1 MSRPEAIKMSNP
13 EVTGWS
19 TPEYED
25 FELFFGEGIKTSDN
39 KAIAPTSFNLP
50 DNREDLAKR
59 NEDMSEYWFGEAPAS
74 AATEVINEYTG
85 LPIFHEKKRSRLSYD
100 SSNSELEN
108 AMNYA
113 MSFVETVDTPPK
125 VPAKKTTSNKSDD
138 ESENGCNDGEVTMI
152 EDSPIPVA
160 GAASPAL
167 PHDKVETFCCLI
179 IDNSVQR
186 ISVKETARIMK
197 LREANLEKALNKSHL
212 ATCCTTKTPQDAP
225 KQFRVKYWCEINSP
239 EALEELLICDNFHF
253 NSVIVQSFLVDPKI
267 KRSMSTLNSSS
278 APASA
283 SVSSSAS
290 SSASVSTSA
299 STSASTTKT
308 PVAPTLCITEALS
321 ELLKKVRSDNVA
333 AAVVAFAASSYRSL
347 LPPQHSNSD
356 AFLAGQNPQQKS
368 QLHVFF

>member
-1 MSRPEAIKMSNP
+1 MSNP

-253 NSVIVQSFLVDPKI
+253 NSVK
-267 KRSMSTLNSSS
+267 TLNKRHNFTSSFNIILEDS
-278 APASA
+278 
-283 SVSSSAS
+283 
-290 SSASVSTSA
+290 
-299 STSASTTKT
+299 
-308 PVAPTLCITEALS
+308 EAVEYNSWYKERGDKEQTCPLPYVS
-321 ELLKKVRSDNVA
+321 ELQKMGIIGPDNFMSYSQFSRIQFISDFIHKISCKYDIKNIIM
-333 AAVVAFAASSYRSL
+333 
-347 LPPQHSNSD
+347 
-356 AFLAGQNPQQKS
+356 
-368 QLHVFF
+368 